1 MAAISLAGRSAIVT
15 GGATGLGRAFA
26 EALVKQGVNVTLC
39 DILPEAPAVAAAMPG
54 PGKAVG
60 IVADVSKLDDIN
72 RLVQT
77 ALDNFGRIDTL
88 VNNAG
93 KWRRTPVDSGL
104 AKALEDW
111 DYIMD
116 TNLRGLTLV
125 SRACVPHIVAAASG
139 GGGDGGGDIVNI
151 STYYVLPA
159 KSPGTNS
166 PETDLYNAS
175 KWALNGFTQAW
186 ALSLAPQ
193 KVRVNALC
201 MGATDTPMLRGL
213 WPGDPPADFAATWMK
228 PAQIAQQLVD
238 LLQEGPDG
246 RTGENIGAW
255 VGEPVQ
261 LGPRKPAHRTVTG

>member
-1 MAAISLAGRSAIVT
+1 MSNLSGRSALVT
-15 GGATGLGRAFA
+15 GAAQGLGRAFA
-26 EALVKQGVNVTLC
+26 EALVRAGVNVTLC
-39 DILPEAPAVAAAMPG
+39 DVQPGAPELARAQRG

-60 IVADVSKLDDIN
+60 IVADVSQEADIR
-72 RLVQT
+72 RLVDT
-77 ALDNFGRIDTL
+77 ALSNFGRIDTL

-93 KWRRTPVDSGL
+93 RWRRTPVSDPLDEAL
-104 AKALEDW
+104 ADW

-116 TNLRGLTLV
+116 TNLRGLLLL
-125 SRACVPHIVAAASG
+125 SRACVPHLVAA
-139 GGGDGGGDIVNI
+139 GGGDIVQI

-186 ALSLAPQ
+186 ARVLAD
-193 KVRVNALC
+193 KHVRVNALC

-213 WPGDPPADFAATWMK
+213 WEGDPPADFARTWLR
-228 PAQIAQQLVD
+228 PEQIAQQLID
-238 LLQEGPDG
+238 LLAEGPSG

-255 VGEPVQ
+255 VAEPVV
-261 LGPRKPAHRTVTG
+261 LGPRKAAHRTVTG